1 MRHYTVT
8 IDDGIGGGL
17 RNFKVV
23 QKLAA
28 MRPVY
33 EIYDEQTGERLATG
47 RRTWLSFLRSTIHFE
62 DEQGNRILT
71 AKGGFFDKTFWLL
84 DENEQKI
91 AKLTRPWIA
100 FRKNFTIFY
109 RDDFVKAQAGFLPW
123 GFEALSSDGRFAF
136 KLDKKIIA
144 IRDQSRVSVG
154 DYMPWLHAVA
164 SATVVDQIF
173 FKSKGCGASLI
184 CCLIPLIV
192 LFGLVMIASLFG
204 LIP

>member
-1 MRHYTVT
+1 MRHYAVT
-8 IDDGIGGGL
+8 IDDGIGGGR

-28 MRPVY
+28 LRPVY

-71 AKGGFFDKTFWLL
+71 AKGGFFDKTFWLY
-84 DENEQKI
+84 DESGAKI

-100 FRKNFTIFY
+100 FRKNFTIYY

-123 GFEALSSDGRFAF
+123 GFEALSSDGTFAF
-136 KLDKKIIA
+136 RLDKKILA

-184 CCLIPLIV
+184 CCLIPFAI
-192 LFGLVMIASLFG
+192 LFGLGMLLVLMG
-204 LIP
+204 LI